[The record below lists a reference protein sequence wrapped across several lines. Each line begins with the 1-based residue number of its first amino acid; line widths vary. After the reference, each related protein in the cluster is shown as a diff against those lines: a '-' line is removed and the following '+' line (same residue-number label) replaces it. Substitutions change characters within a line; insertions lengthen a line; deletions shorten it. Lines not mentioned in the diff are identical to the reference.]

1 MALIFDKIEKYKV
14 LIDYYDFDVV
24 NEKKYFKRGGKK
36 ITEIAF
42 QSDEFLIDII
52 TCGMP
57 QFHLRRNIFLKRLDE
72 LKYKMYLIRASL
84 EIDKEGYIVVSDN
97 IKYLDSSEKA
107 FVSYYTGMYITKLIS
122 REIFDYDYLVHYGIV
137 KNYKSIDRDKDD
149 KREPDLIAFC
159 RKKDEYS
166 IFEAK
171 GRQYVQKKMISHAKN
186 QIKSIHGISGLKPD
200 LGVVSVAHPI
210 KEGSRIKC
218 SMYDPKLE
226 KQETIVTKDEL
237 LYLYYLP
244 IYELITENQI
254 DESTSCEFEVNWDK
268 RGIKFRVK
276 MDKELFDFF
285 KENTNRAIRSDEMQ
299 NGRLCKIID
308 KINDN
313 RVDVGVMAEW
323 IERL

>member
-1 MALIFDKIEKYKV
+1 
-14 LIDYYDFDVV
+14 
-24 NEKKYFKRGGKK
+24 
-36 ITEIAF
+36 
-42 QSDEFLIDII
+42 
-52 TCGMP
+52 
-57 QFHLRRNIFLKRLDE
+57 
-72 LKYKMYLIRASL
+72 
-84 EIDKEGYIVVSDN
+84 
-97 IKYLDSSEKA
+97 
-107 FVSYYTGMYITKLIS
+107 
-122 REIFDYDYLVHYGIV
+122 
-137 KNYKSIDRDKDD
+137 
-149 KREPDLIAFC
+149 
-159 RKKDEYS
+159 
-166 IFEAK
+166 
-171 GRQYVQKKMISHAKN
+171 
-186 QIKSIHGISGLKPD
+186 
-200 LGVVSVAHPI
+200 
-210 KEGSRIKC
+210 
-218 SMYDPKLE
+218 MYDPKLE

-268 RGIKFRVK
+268 RGIKCRVK